1 MDRQPTVAPHVVFL
15 PFPAQGHVKPMFMLA
30 KLLCHVG
37 GFQAT
42 FVNTEHNHAL
52 LQRTLAAGDLP
63 AGFTFL
69 SLPDAVPHDREQQQS
84 SISTVR
90 ELFNS
95 IRNSKPDFR
104 RLVAE
109 LSPTCIIADGIMSLG
124 FDVAV
129 ELGIPVIAFRTF
141 SAVCAWVYFHLR
153 DLIEQR
159 VVPIPADAD
168 MDQPITSIPGLEGI
182 LRRRD
187 LPSICRHGTPPPIL
201 NFFLR
206 ETESMRRASGLIL
219 NTFDGLEG
227 PLISRLSTI
236 FPKIFPVGPLH
247 GLLSNVVKEEEPL
260 TASNGGLKEE
270 DRSCMT
276 WLDSQPSRSVIFVS
290 FGSLVALTE
299 AQFVEFW
306 HGLVNSGKPFLW
318 VVRSD
323 SVLGEDE
330 VPSSVEVLSGLK
342 SGAARDGSRCCVVDW
357 APQVEVLA
365 HEAVGGFLTHSGWNS
380 TVESVLAGVS
390 MACWPRLS
398 DQQVNSRAVSD
409 VWRIGLDMKDTW
421 DRSTVEKTV
430 RELMEGRRDEI
441 MKSTIEMAG
450 MARGSVEEGG
460 SSYHNLEKLIVYIRS
475 MC

>member
-63 AGFTFL
+63 AGFRFL

-95 IRNSKPDFR
+95 IRNSKPEFR

-129 ELGIPVIAFRTF
+129 ELGIPVIAF
-141 SAVCAWVYFHLR
+141 
-153 DLIEQR
+153 
-159 VVPIPADAD
+159 PDAD
-168 MDQPITSIPGLEGI
+168 MDVPITSIPGLEGI

-187 LPSICRHGTPPPIL
+187 LPSICRHGTPPSIL

-227 PLISRLSTI
+227 PMISRLSTI

-276 WLDSQPSRSVIFVS
+276 WLDSQPSKSVIFVS

-342 SGAARDGSRCCVVDW
+342 SGAAHDGSRCCVVDW

-380 TVESVLAGVS
+380 TVESVLAGVP

-409 VWRIGLDMKDTW
+409 VWRIGLDMKDKW